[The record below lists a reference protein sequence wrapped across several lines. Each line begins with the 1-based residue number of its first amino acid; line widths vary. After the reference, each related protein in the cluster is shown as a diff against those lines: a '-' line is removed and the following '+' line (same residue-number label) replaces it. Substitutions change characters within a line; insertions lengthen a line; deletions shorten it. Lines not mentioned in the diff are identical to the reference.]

1 MGWCKQ
7 IKFLPIGTWSHL
19 SSKWEE
25 MKHIRFMGLMEEGSG
40 KAKWLR
46 FFSALILEVSGTN
59 HISCSPVHPV
69 VYKSQVRVKS
79 KSDIFFFSTWLILW
93 SISPDGY
100 GNGYA
105 ITSEGGHRGRQD
117 TMMEKRIT
125 GKGSCLKRHSK
136 QKTVHNTVV

>member
-46 FFSALILEVSGTN
+46 FFSALMLEVSGTN
-59 HISCSPVHPV
+59 HISCFPVHPV

-79 KSDIFFFSTWLILW
+79 KSDIFFFFNLINSVIHLTRWIWKWLC
-93 SISPDGY
+93 Y
-100 GNGYA
+100 
-105 ITSEGGHRGRQD
+105 H
-117 TMMEKRIT
+117 K
-125 GKGSCLKRHSK
+125 
-136 QKTVHNTVV
+136 